1 MRVNQ
6 ISNIGGTGSE
16 RPTNKEQKSFD
27 NTVAM
32 DQKYNESTRFGR
44 ESGFSPEDAEKQREL
59 RRKLGRQ
66 TFQTILDGEIKKY
79 KK

>member
-6 ISNIGGTGSE
+6 IGNISRASSE
-16 RPTNKEQKSFD
+16 ESAAKERKSFD
-27 NTVAM
+27 NTRAM

-44 ESGFSPEDAEKQREL
+44 ESGLSPEDAKRQREL
-59 RRKLGRQ
+59 RRKLGQ
-66 TFQTILDGEIKKY
+66 QAFQTILDGEIEKY